1 MNKYRVDRLIKA
13 KQFSFSRKK
22 ARNARGS
29 LFFSRALYLRQRQKK
44 AHTKK
49 SFAGTNNN
57 PCCISLSLSLLPTS
71 SLRRPLQHRD
81 TQETLTVLDRLDL
94 DTEKPTEEE
103 LARKF
108 GFEEAY
114 YEGTLTWWQKLKPQ
128 MWSLFDEP
136 YSSVAAKV
144 GFKWI
149 ITSILCDEKKN
160 R

>member
-1 MNKYRVDRLIKA
+1 M
-13 KQFSFSRKK
+13 
-22 ARNARGS
+22 
-29 LFFSRALYLRQRQKK
+29 
-44 AHTKK
+44 
-49 SFAGTNNN
+49 
-57 PCCISLSLSLLPTS
+57 
-71 SLRRPLQHRD
+71 QHRD

-144 GFKWI
+144 
-149 ITSILCDEKKN
+149 SIHKLRREDT
-160 R
+160 RVRA